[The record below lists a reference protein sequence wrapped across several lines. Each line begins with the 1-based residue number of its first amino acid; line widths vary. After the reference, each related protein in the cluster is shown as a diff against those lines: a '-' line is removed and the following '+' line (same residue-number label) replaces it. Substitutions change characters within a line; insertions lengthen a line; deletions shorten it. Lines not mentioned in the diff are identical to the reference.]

1 MKKTPK
7 NKPKSTGRTE
17 DAHMASEPVVS
28 YAPKAK
34 LGRIVPARRQGQVA
48 RGRERIGA
56 IRQGHDY
63 SAIELL
69 STKIDASVKELLPLF
84 ELAQTTY
91 NKKKRGQERMGRRD
105 TEMLVYLNE
114 LIDYGIEVFDNEQA
128 KFQRWLRKPNLSLGG
143 VTPFSLLDT
152 ITGMREVRGCLDR
165 IEYGNLA

>member
-1 MKKTPK
+1 MKKDDK
-7 NKPKSTGRTE
+7 NKPDK
-17 DAHMASEPVVS
+17 ASEPVASYVPRASAGRLVS
-28 YAPKAK
+28 
-34 LGRIVPARRQGQVA
+34 ARVQPPVA

-56 IRQGHDY
+56 IRRGRDY
-63 SAIELL
+63 TAIEQL
-69 STKIDASVKELLPLF
+69 STKINASVKELLPLF

-114 LIDYGIEVFDNEQA
+114 LIDYGIEVFNGEEA
-128 KFQRWLRKPNLSLGG
+128 KFQRWLRKPNISLGG

-165 IEYGNLA
+165 IEYGNFA

>member
-1 MKKTPK
+1 MKKYDK
-7 NKPKSTGRTE
+7 NKPVEPSQ
-17 DAHMASEPVVS
+17 AAEPVAS
-28 YAPKAK
+28 YVPRAKA
-34 LGRIVPARRQGQVA
+34 GHMVPSRVQHPMG
-48 RGRERIGA
+48 RGRERIGT

-63 SAIELL
+63 SAIEQL

-91 NKKKRGQERMGRRD
+91 NKKKREQERMGRRD

-114 LIDYGIEVFDNEQA
+114 LIDYGMEVFNNEQA

-165 IEYGNLA
+165 IEYGNFA